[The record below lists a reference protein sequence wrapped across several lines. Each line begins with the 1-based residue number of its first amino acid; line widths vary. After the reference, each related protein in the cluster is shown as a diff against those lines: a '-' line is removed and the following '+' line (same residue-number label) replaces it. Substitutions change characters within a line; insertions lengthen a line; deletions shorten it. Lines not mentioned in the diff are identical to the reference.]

1 MRKSKQLILIQFTNN
16 TDQDNHISLGFNVS
30 LDSDNFFLLQSSS
43 SNDAEDMERNLA
55 MLTAQYE
62 KTSQDEDT
70 LELSPGHIMAT
81 NSLDSGHDN
90 LDQVML
96 PAMSILNNS
105 SDTVKLAMELRIK
118 RDQLQN
124 LMKKNVKICANT
136 NKQ

>member
-1 MRKSKQLILIQFTNN
+1 MRESKQLRSIQYTNN

-30 LDSDNFFLLQSSS
+30 LDSDNFFLLQGSS

-55 MLTAQYE
+55 MLTAQY
-62 KTSQDEDT
+62 KKMSQDEDT

-90 LDQVML
+90 LDQAML

-105 SDTVKLAMELRIK
+105 SFC
-118 RDQLQN
+118 QL
-124 LMKKNVKICANT
+124 
-136 NKQ
+136 